1 MSIINVKFTTLEEQ
15 KQLYDF
21 LAKNGYHWLSGQVAD
36 DPPTLL
42 INPFFGAENIR
53 CFRSLDIKNKKIGY
67 YPFEI
72 FSREE
77 QFYLEKD
84 SVSVN
89 SLIANWDVLNQE
101 VNA

>member
-1 MSIINVKFTTLEEQ
+1 MEIIKVKFNTLEDQ
-15 KQLYDF
+15 KRLYDF
-21 LAKNGYHWLSGQVAD
+21 LAERGYHWVSGQVANN
-36 DPPTLL
+36 PPTLL

-77 QFYLEKD
+77 QFYLEKE
-84 SVSVN
+84 SISVN
-89 SLIANWDVLNQE
+89 VLITNWDFLNQE
-101 VNA
+101 VDA

>member
-15 KQLYDF
+15 RQLYDF
-21 LAKNGYHWLSGQVAD
+21 LAENGFHWISGQVAN

-42 INPFFGAENIR
+42 INPFFDAENIR

-89 SLIANWDVLNQE
+89 NLITNWDTLNQE
-101 VNA
+101 VDV